1 MGFSSRAAVGD
12 IAVTQLMVGGMERGE
27 KDIEW
32 QDFVSLF
39 FFFFLFPG
47 LEFNNHWAQ
56 KKKKRAIQT
65 NK

>member
-1 MGFSSRAAVGD
+1 MGD

-32 QDFVSLF
+32 RDFVFLIF
-39 FFFFLFPG
+39 FFYSQG
-47 LEFNNHWAQ
+47 LNLTIIGHK